1 MPFNKVQFNPGIN
14 REVTKYTNE
23 AGWYD
28 CNRIRFREGYPEQI
42 GGWQALGKNTFT
54 GVCRSLHQWVTLN
67 FVRYTG
73 LGTNV
78 KFMVETGTNYY
89 DITPLRT
96 TVSLTG
102 KMYTVSGQPFIRIV
116 DAAGGFTLGSYVT
129 VTDASA
135 IGGITLTGE
144 QVIADV
150 DSSFTD
156 ATCDTTS
163 GDATVTHD
171 ANARIYPGLPVS
183 GTGIPA
189 GAYVSSLNSSTSF
202 ELSAAATATNTNT
215 TLTFDGTKVFKVT
228 TANADATTNNGGG
241 TFSLAYQINVGPDFQ
256 IPTRGWN
263 SLPWNG
269 GVYNGDSDGSEA
281 IRIWNQANYGEDLII
296 GPRGGELYYWDSS
309 AGTGTRAI
317 PLKNVTNG
325 AAIPAS
331 FQQTGCGY
339 LSGSKGVTHPE
350 NANIVVGATVSG
362 ANIPAGATVA
372 GIESPTVFRLSAAT
386 TGLGSNQTLSFNTD
400 PISVTEDS
408 NSLVVTDASLS
419 RVYKAG
425 QHVTISGATAIGN
438 LTTDVINTRHK
449 IFSVDEAAGTF
460 TTESI
465 GTVATS
471 TTTGGGNSVNLQYEL
486 SAEVPVVQDNLLVS
500 DASRFV
506 FAFGCNAFGDAT
518 ETQNPLLLRW
528 SDQENAYDWR
538 PRSTNQAGD
547 LQLSQGTEIVAAIQS
562 RQEILVFTDAAL
574 YSLQYVGAPVV
585 WGSQLVGSNLSV
597 ASSKAVAYANGVAYW
612 MGKGKFYKYDG
623 VVQPLDCTVQEY
635 VFSKLDIGQ
644 YEQVFAGSLEEFHE
658 IWWFYVSTNNTTKIA
673 PDKYVVYN
681 YLDGVWY
688 FGELDRSAWFDS
700 PINDYPLAATSQY
713 TLVEHE
719 NGNNDGQNYASVRP
733 INSYITSGQFGIES
747 GDSFTFI
754 DKIIPDLS
762 FIGST
767 SRGTVTMSLLP
778 SSAPGL
784 DNNNPLSEGG
794 TNAGEVDQTY
804 DLDEHTP
811 LLYVRIRGRQ
821 LALKLSCNSAGTKW
835 KLGTPR
841 LNMRP
846 DGRRGKN

>member
-296 GPRGGELYYWDSS
+296 GHRGGELYYWDSS

>member
-14 REVTKYTNE
+14 REITKYTNE

-54 GVCRSLHQWVTLN
+54 GVCRSLHQWVTLG
-67 FVRYTG
+67 FVKYTG

-96 TVSLTG
+96 TATLGTDPIKTTDDSTTIEITHANHG
-102 KMYTVSGQPFIRIV
+102 
-116 DAAGGFTLGSYVT
+116 ATLGSYVT
-129 VTDASA
+129 ISGVPNGDV
-135 IGGITLTGE
+135 GGIPHTDINKE
-144 QVIADV
+144 HVITEIV
-150 DSSFTD
+150 STSKYTVVV
-156 ATCDTTS
+156 DTT
-163 GDATVTHD
+163 ATSTV
-171 ANARIYPGLPVS
+171 
-183 GTGIPA
+183 PA
-189 GAYVSSLNSSTSF
+189 G
-202 ELSAAATATNTNT
+202 
-215 TLTFDGTKVFKVT
+215 
-228 TANADATTNNGGG
+228 GGG
-241 TFSLAYQINVGPDFQ
+241 SVVAAYQINVGPDFQ

-309 AGTGTRAI
+309 AGTGTRAT

-372 GIESPTVFRLSAAT
+372 GIESPTVFRLSAMT
-386 TGLGSNQTLSFNTD
+386 TGIGSNQTLSFNTD

-438 LTTDVINTRHK
+438 LTTDIINTRHK

-518 ETQNPLLLRW
+518 EVQNPLLLRW

-767 SRGTVTMSLLP
+767 TRGTVTMSLLP
-778 SSAPGL
+778 SSEPGL

-821 LALKLSCNSAGTKW
+821 LALKLSCSSPGTKW